1 MRIGSCSD
9 ISLLLVAIFALFC
22 DLRLRIKR
30 AQIALL
36 GVVIYTLD
44 GFIANYRSGVIVRI
58 VAGYAAH
65 TLLVV
70 SGEVGLRAFRA
81 TSWSHRFKFRA
92 KR

>member
-1 MRIGSCSD
+1 MRIGSCGD
-9 ISLLLVAIFALFC
+9 VGLLLVAIFALFC
-22 DLRLRIKR
+22 DLRLCIKR

-36 GVVIYTLD
+36 GVIIYALD

-70 SGEVGLRAFRA
+70 SSKVGL
-81 TSWSHRFKFRA
+81 
-92 KR
+92 